1 MNTCVTSDSLHICHR
16 FFGPP
21 DSAFQIVAIAS
32 AVNNAII
39 IHPLRLILFCLALP
53 LRDVVDHIVFLDRIL
68 GKDSPGH
75 CGAGAARRVCITADK
90 RMP

>member
-32 AVNNAII
+32 VVNNAIR
-39 IHPLRLILFCLALP
+39 IHPLRLILLCLSLP
-53 LRDVVDHIVFLDRIL
+53 LRDMVDHIFLFDRIL
-68 GKDSPGH
+68 GKNPPGH
-75 CGAGAARRVCITADK
+75 CGAGAAWPVDITADK
-90 RMP
+90 WMP